1 MVDVGCRIRL
11 EWIGME
17 QQSPSRRKQFIVDHA
32 AAYFPWLIE
41 AHVFF
46 RIASK
51 FQPGAFLTPL
61 WMAANLFVR
70 LSTLLW
76 DEASY
81 PITLSLLYF
90 LFLLSIF
97 SLGGLVILHNSRLVI
112 PSKSASIGLRVLQN
126 LFIYD
131 RWQCMVLLI
140 CSLFTYGVVAALF
153 YSIRNLELL
162 MGSCIYFSL
171 LVSVSLCITCL
182 HFLQMI
188 FYTPAYGC
196 ITISSAFLA
205 IYCSLGLFFHV
216 NARGDSSC
224 SVRISVCIQAFQRKH
239 QGAFLLPAHSPLS
252 SLRYAWGDWHV
263 FWNWNWCWTAP
274 PPVHLLLSAAV
285 PSIPSPTPLRFLSN
299 QWHHA

>member
-11 EWIGME
+11 VRIGMK
-17 QQSPSRRKQFIVDHA
+17 QQSPSRRKQSIADQVFVHFA
-32 AAYFPWLIE
+32 WLIE
-41 AHVFF
+41 AHVIF
-46 RIASK
+46 RIASA
-51 FQPGAFLTPL
+51 FQPGTFLTPL

-70 LSTLLW
+70 FSTLLW
-76 DEASY
+76 DEASF

-97 SLGGLVILHNSRLVI
+97 SLGGMVILHDSRLVI

-182 HFLQMI
+182 RVLQMS

-205 IYCSLGLFFHV
+205 IYCSLRLFFHV

-224 SVRISVCIQAFQRKH
+224 SDRISACIQAF
-239 QGAFLLPAHSPLS
+239 
-252 SLRYAWGDWHV
+252 
-263 FWNWNWCWTAP
+263 
-274 PPVHLLLSAAV
+274 
-285 PSIPSPTPLRFLSN
+285 
-299 QWHHA
+299 